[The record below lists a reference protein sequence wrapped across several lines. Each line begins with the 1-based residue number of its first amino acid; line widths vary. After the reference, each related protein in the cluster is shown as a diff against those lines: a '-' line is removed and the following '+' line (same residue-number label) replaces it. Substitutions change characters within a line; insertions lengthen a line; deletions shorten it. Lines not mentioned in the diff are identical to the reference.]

1 VAESYGITETALADN
16 NLLAGGHPV
25 VLYPIVLGSG
35 AGALD
40 AGQILGRKTVDSK
53 YYKFSATASDG
64 IEAPRAILARGTD
77 ASSADAATVAYV
89 HGEFNQDKLDWN
101 SADSSQVAAA
111 KRALQEQG
119 IFVKKIG

>member
-1 VAESYGITETALADN
+1 MAESYGITETTLVDQ

-35 AGALD
+35 AGDLD
-40 AGQILGRKTVDSK
+40 AGQVLGRQTTDSK

-64 IEAPRAILARGTD
+64 TETPRAILARDTD
-77 ASSADAATVAYV
+77 ATSADAATVAYV
-89 HGEFNQDKLDWN
+89 HGEFNQDKLNWN
-101 SADSSQVAAA
+101 SADSSQIAAA
-111 KRALQEQG
+111 KRTLQGFG